1 LKRFLGISLVVIK
14 LLGIVLFFEV
24 IVSLG
29 AMAITYTIDYIRV
42 KTFVPPERLSN
53 IPEGA
58 IWKGGPDG
66 GNWYYQFGKQD
77 SIYKIEIYNDYN
89 GEIIYNDKYPDEID
103 FVICPECRN
112 QTDTINNIIKH
123 INANGGDQIHLDIK
137 DKNNKPCYL
146 ELLNLQKVKLNKNK
160 Q

>member
-1 LKRFLGISLVVIK
+1 LKRFLEISLVVVK
-14 LLGIVLFFEV
+14 LLAIVLFFEV

-29 AMAITYTIDYIRV
+29 AIALIYTFDYIRV

-66 GNWYYQFGKQD
+66 GDWFYIIGKHD
-77 SIYKIEIYNDYN
+77 SVYKIEIYNDYN
-89 GEIIYNDKYPDEID
+89 GESHNKVLLNNENDY
-103 FVICPECRN
+103 VICQECKG
-112 QTDTINNIIKH
+112 QIDTVSNILPHISYSGVDKIYLNIN
-123 INANGGDQIHLDIK
+123 

-146 ELLNLQKVKLNKNK
+146 ELVSLQKEKINKSK
-160 Q
+160 